1 MNRRKFFAF
10 LPLAPVAAI
19 AATEEVKAASKEGA
33 PHSDEYSLALSSSK
47 PREGREMMRVNAR
60 GMLYTPTVD
69 DTRKVT
75 MAVGMDGSLWIK
87 NSSDEWKRVVT
98 E

>member
-19 AATEEVKAASKEGA
+19 AVAEEAKAKPSTEGA
-33 PHSDEYSLALSSSK
+33 PIAETVRMTLCASK
-47 PREGREMMRVNAR
+47 PSKRKENGFLTIYNTEQD
-60 GMLYTPTVD
+60 PTKQVS
-69 DTRKVT
+69 
-75 MAVGMDGSLWIK
+75 MAVGDDGSPWIK